1 MTQPNPNFEQELIEI
16 LKELDKEVKQ
26 AVTIKIDQISTSL
39 TSDIHELTKT
49 INIMEQNLQS
59 IRQEQTLINT
69 QLLKKI
75 EEQDKV
81 IKSLQQ
87 ELHSNVPPKT
97 YEDYKTRI
105 NINFSSLDITI
116 PFYDICSVI
125 EDGNKQPDATELIS
139 LVFLIYLSST
149 TKKITDITESF
160 LDTKYNN
167 FLKTVDCE
175 YIMHPSHKPLTPL
188 SKQCHTTA
196 NKYQGKTKLGK
207 NKLGDIHKQLSKL

>member
-105 NINFSSLDITI
+105 NINFSSLGITI

-139 LVFLIYLSST
+139 LVFLIYLSPT
-149 TKKITDITESF
+149 TKKFTRDF
-160 LDTKYNN
+160 LNSEYHK
-167 FLKTVDCE
+167 FLNIVGCE
-175 YIMHPSHKPLTPL
+175 HIMNISNETSL
-188 SKQCHTTA
+188 SKQCQTTA
-196 NKYQGKTKLGK
+196 GKYQGKTKLTK
-207 NKLGDIHKQLSKL
+207 SKLGDIHKQLSKLTN